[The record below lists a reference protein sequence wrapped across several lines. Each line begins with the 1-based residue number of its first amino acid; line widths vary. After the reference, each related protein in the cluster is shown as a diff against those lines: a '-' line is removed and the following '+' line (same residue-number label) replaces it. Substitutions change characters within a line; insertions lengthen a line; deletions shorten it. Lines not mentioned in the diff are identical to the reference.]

1 MGLDISRIGNISTL
15 DLGKGT
21 AKVHYAD
28 TGNTTS
34 DMPLFRFGDEF
45 NPPNVGDQ
53 VIVIHLSNDSSSG
66 VILGKFWDETEPP
79 KIKQGY
85 RKGFG
90 EGAYET
96 AQTGVYTLHA
106 DEIILEGKS
115 GSMTLSQIIELEKR
129 VTDLEGRG

>member
-1 MGLDISRIGNISTL
+1 MDVSRIGNISTI
-15 DLGKGT
+15 DAAKGT

-34 DMPLFRFGDEF
+34 DLPLFRFGDEF

-53 VIVIHLSNDSSSG
+53 VVVIHLSNDSSSG

-79 KIKQGY
+79 KVSQGY

-90 EGAYET
+90 GEAYET
-96 AQTGVYTLHA
+96 VQAGTYTLHA
-106 DEIILEGKS
+106 DEIVLEGKS
-115 GSMTLSQIIELEKR
+115 GSMTLSQILLLEKR
-129 VTDLEGRG
+129 VSDLERRI

>member
-1 MGLDISRIGNISTL
+1 MMRIQETPRR
-15 DLGKGT
+15 T
-21 AKVHYAD
+21 
-28 TGNTTS
+28 
-34 DMPLFRFGDEF
+34 LFRFGDEF

>member
-15 DLGKGT
+15 DLEKGT

-85 RKGFG
+85 RFQSTRLSR
-90 EGAYET
+90 AST
-96 AQTGVYTLHA
+96 A
-106 DEIILEGKS
+106 K
-115 GSMTLSQIIELEKR
+115 LSKPAPHPP
-129 VTDLEGRG
+129 